1 MEFIV
6 KTKSFELT
14 DKDKFE
20 EIRKK
25 YEYNTAAF
33 SFASFYIWRD
43 TLKFRLHMK
52 DDMYSVLC
60 GNFGDNTWTF
70 PCGKNSDKLEF
81 ICEMMN
87 CDDFEMVYLRKED
100 KEFLEEHFPNGFSI
114 EENIDCNEYIYDR
127 LAWEE
132 LKGSKYGAMRNHIRR
147 AVKDNELRV
156 EQITKENVHEV
167 YEIIESWDS
176 YSGNLG
182 SLGDT
187 DKVATTQLIL
197 NYENFEEKGIV
208 VYVNGEPSAVVA
220 GFPISDKMFDMCLAK
235 QKRTIPGLSVYA
247 KYMFVTSLPKKYE
260 IINAEDDLGIEGLRE
275 MKKQMQ
281 PIGQIK
287 SYVAKKI

>member
-1 MEFIV
+1 MELIV
-6 KTKSFELT
+6 ETKSFEL
-14 DKDKFE
+14 KYKNRFE

-43 TLKFRLHMK
+43 TLKFRLYMK
-52 DDMYSVLC
+52 DDMYSVWC
-60 GNFGDNTWTF
+60 GNFGENTWTF
-70 PCGKNSDKLEF
+70 PCGGNSEKLDF
-81 ICEMMN
+81 VSKMMDSN
-87 CDDFEMVYLRKED
+87 SFEMVYLRQED
-100 KEFLEEHFPNGFSI
+100 KEFLERNFPNAFSI
-114 EENIDCNEYIYDR
+114 EENIDSNEYIYDR

-187 DKVATTQLIL
+187 DKVAATQLIL
-197 NYENFEEKGIV
+197 NYEKFEEKGIV
-208 VYVNGEPSAVVA
+208 VYVNGEPQAVVA
-220 GFPISDKMFDMCLAK
+220 GFPISDNMFDMCLAK
-235 QKRTIPGLSVYA
+235 QKRIIPGLSVYA

-275 MKKQMQ
+275 MKRQMQ

-287 SYVAKKI
+287 SFVAKKI